1 MHRQLE
7 CDVKSGGRLMRA
19 STSFLGASQ
28 NLVLLLFLLFSM
40 TAAFAQGIGA
50 DKEIRTPPPPAM
62 PRINGP
68 GIYGAHPGHPFLYRI
83 PATGAKPIKFSAK
96 GLPKGLMLNS
106 ETGII
111 SGSVKSAGK
120 YVVQLHASNA
130 RGKAGRS
137 FRIVIGDTLALTPP
151 MGWSTWYMAYTNI
164 SQKMV
169 LAQAD
174 AMISSGLADH
184 GYSYVNIDDGWNRKP
199 DSKDASIDPPTRDAQ
214 GNMLTSS
221 NFPDLKAMTGEL
233 HGKGLKTGIYTSP
246 GPRTCGGYQGTYQ
259 HEEQD
264 ARQFAAWGFDFL
276 KYDLCSYAE
285 LMKDRH
291 NNDEAKKPYQLMGS
305 ILAKLNRDFVFN
317 LCEYGWGDV
326 SQWARAVGGNFWR
339 TTDDVGAGLDGSLWK
354 SMDAY
359 GFGEAGLEKYAGPGG
374 WNDPDN
380 ILLGKIIWKDKLV
393 PTPLTPNEQ
402 YTWMTLWSVLDA
414 PLVFGGDM
422 TQLDDFTLN
431 VLTNDEV
438 IAVNQDV
445 LGKQGVPVSKSGK
458 LEVWLKP
465 LEDGSKA
472 VGLFNRGDEDSDVT
486 VKWSDLSLQGEH
498 KVRDVW
504 RQKDLGAFKEDFHS
518 KVGAHGAELLRVW

>member
-1 MHRQLE
+1 
-7 CDVKSGGRLMRA
+7 MRA
-19 STSFLGASQ
+19 STSFLGASG
-28 NLVLLLFLLFSM
+28 NLALLLFTLGLV
-40 TAAFAQGIGA
+40 AAGFAQNS
-50 DKEIRTPPPPAM
+50 DREIRTPPPPAT

-68 GIYGAHPGHPFLYRI
+68 TIYGAHPGHPFLYRI
-83 PATGAKPIKFSAK
+83 PATGVRPLRFSAK
-96 GLPKGLMLNS
+96 GLPKGLVLDP

-111 SGSVKSAGK
+111 SGSIQSAGK
-120 YVVQLHASNA
+120 YVVQLHAANA
-130 RGKAGRS
+130 QGKAERS
-137 FRIVIGDTLALTPP
+137 LRIVIGDTLALTPP

-174 AMISSGLADH
+174 GMIASGLADH
-184 GYSYVNIDDGWNRKP
+184 GYSYINIDDGWNRRS
-199 DSKDASIDPPTRDAQ
+199 DSKDPALGPPTRDAH
-214 GNMLTSS
+214 GNLLTNA
-221 NFPDLKAMTGEL
+221 NFPDLKAMTDTL
-233 HGKGLKTGIYTSP
+233 HSKGLKSGIYIGP
-246 GPRTCGGYQGTYQ
+246 GPRTCAGFEGSYQ
-259 HEEQD
+259 HEQQD
-264 ARQFAAWGFDFL
+264 AQQFAAWGFDFL
-276 KYDLCSYAE
+276 KYDLCSYAD

-305 ILAKLNRDFVFN
+305 ILAKLDRDFVFN

-326 SQWARAVGGNFWR
+326 SQWGRQVGGNYWR

-380 ILLGKIIWKDKLV
+380 IMLGNVLWKDQLV

-414 PLVFGGDM
+414 PLIFAGDM
-422 TQLDDFTLN
+422 TQLDEFTLN
-431 VLTNDEV
+431 LITNDEV

-458 LEVWLKP
+458 LEVWAKP

-472 VGLFNRGDEDSDVT
+472 VGLFNRGQEDAEVI
-486 VKWSDLSLQGEH
+486 VHWSDLSFSGERN
-498 KVRDVW
+498 VRDLW
-504 RQKDLGAFKEDFHS
+504 RQKDLGKFKGEFR
-518 KVGAHGAELLRVW
+518 KRVAAHGAEMIRVW